1 VNFTRHDRLRWMPDG
16 LAGLQERRVFRDN
29 FTRSLIAHFGERAM
43 SEGYFVTPAQASQ
56 VEMLPDI
63 YRRTMGCTDE
73 VMLCEFYLLR
83 GAVVPNHQH
92 MNDQVGYV
100 ISGKIELTIGG
111 QTRVLEPGD
120 SYAIPGGI
128 EHSAVAL
135 EDSVLIDTF
144 SPPRDDYRTEAR

>member
-1 VNFTRHDRLRWMPDG
+1 
-16 LAGLQERRVFRDN
+16 
-29 FTRSLIAHFGERAM
+29 
-43 SEGYFVTPAQASQ
+43 